1 MPAKPPNQ
9 PPSFTPGGQRH
20 RPSDDDA
27 RPVGDERQAAR
38 RPQPPRTTPG
48 SAGAPPPAITPRVQ
62 ASPAPAARAPQAPA
76 TQAPARRP
84 AAGPTQRASIGC
96 DPRPSK
102 TDPAEA
108 VAAPKRHR
116 GRRVAIIGALLLA
129 ALLAWSIGLLIWANG
144 KIEHVNA
151 LSGAPNTPG
160 TTYLITG
167 SDSRA
172 DGAIVDPVTTG
183 ARTDTIMLLQVPKN
197 GPPALIS
204 LPRDS
209 YVKIPGHGMNK
220 LNAAFAWGG
229 APLLVRTVEGLTG
242 ITIDHYVEIGFAG
255 VEKVVD
261 AVGGVRLCLDYNVS
275 DKDSGLR
282 WTAGCHE
289 ANGPTALSFAR
300 MRHAD
305 PTGDIGRAQR
315 QRQIVSAVTSAAA
328 KPSLIFQP
336 NRQVQL
342 IDAGVGA
349 LVTSDGTDIV
359 DLARLALAFRAAGGK
374 DGITGTPP
382 IASMDYRPGA
392 VGSTVRLDPA
402 LTPAFFQAIKGG
414 TLPPGPVGGAPTP

>member
-1 MPAKPPNQ
+1 M
-9 PPSFTPGGQRH
+9 
-20 RPSDDDA
+20 
-27 RPVGDERQAAR
+27 
-38 RPQPPRTTPG
+38 
-48 SAGAPPPAITPRVQ
+48 
-62 ASPAPAARAPQAPA
+62 
-76 TQAPARRP
+76 
-84 AAGPTQRASIGC
+84 
-96 DPRPSK
+96 
-102 TDPAEA
+102 DPAEA

-129 ALLAWSIGLLIWANG
+129 ALLAWPIGLLIWANG

-382 IASMDYRPGA
+382 IASMDYRPGG